1 MHLTNI
7 VVSKY
12 VLPSM
17 YFLNIIRTFEH
28 GGLCIKFIN
37 LIAYLESR
45 KKLIAY
51 LDSRKKIKKVLQ
63 T

>member
-1 MHLTNI
+1 
-7 VVSKY
+7 
-12 VLPSM
+12 M
-17 YFLNIIRTFEH
+17 YFLNIIRTCEH
-28 GGLCIKFIN
+28 GGLCIEFIN

-63 T
+63 TLFFFYK